1 MNFWLGF
8 TCKGDENDTGDNVA
22 WVSDSGD
29 DGTVDLG
36 SQRKGPASQKQIT
49 CGPAVNLPRGLNTGC
64 ACH

>member
-8 TCKGDENDTGDNVA
+8 TCQVDENDIGGNLT

-36 SQRKGPASQKQIT
+36 SQRKGPASQKQTT
-49 CGPAVNLPRGLNTGC
+49 CGPVVNLLKGLNIGW
-64 ACH
+64 ASH